1 MSEETAIAEPQT
13 PGQTDP
19 SAAAWS
25 AIRASF
31 EIVSE
36 AMEHALADAGLPPLA
51 WYDVLVTVDARPAP
65 VRPKDMLCQVSVTKS
80 GLTRLLDRIEKAGLI
95 ERTYCPSDRR
105 GTFIAIT
112 DAGKDTL
119 AEMRPVRE
127 AAFRRFLGDR
137 LAAEDAE
144 VITAALDSVAASA
157 AAELEGEG
165 NCEVD

>member
-1 MSEETAIAEPQT
+1 MPMPT
-13 PGQTDP
+13 
-19 SAAAWS
+19 
-25 AIRASF
+25 
-31 EIVSE
+31 
-36 AMEHALADAGLPPLA
+36 LPPLA

-112 DAGKDTL
+112 GAGKDTL

-127 AAFRRFLGDR
+127 AQQVSWATGSPSKTPKSSPPPSIRLPPARPPNSKVKETAKSTDR
-137 LAAEDAE
+137 
-144 VITAALDSVAASA
+144 VPP
-157 AAELEGEG
+157 GP
-165 NCEVD
+165 

>member
-1 MSEETAIAEPQT
+1 
-13 PGQTDP
+13 
-19 SAAAWS
+19 
-25 AIRASF
+25 
-31 EIVSE
+31 
-36 AMEHALADAGLPPLA
+36 MEHALADAGLPPLA

-112 DAGKDTL
+112 ESGKATL

-127 AAFRRFLGDR
+127 AAFNRFMGDR
-137 LAAEDAE
+137 LAVEDAE
-144 VITAALDSVAASA
+144 VITAALGSVAASA

-165 NCEVD
+165 NCEVE